1 MLLDTARVGPVIT
14 GIQVNA
20 RVDAHMCVHICMHA
34 QRAECSS
41 TVSPGSCFLEQM
53 SAFGAEQAEPALATR
68 GTGAS
73 AVWAGAAA
81 SEQQDS
87 AGEGLAGKAR
97 APEAGRRRGGRGSGP

>member
-1 MLLDTARVGPVIT
+1 MRAWT
-14 GIQVNA
+14 
-20 RVDAHMCVHICMHA
+20 HICVYTYACMHNA
-34 QRAECSS
+34 QSVAPPS
-41 TVSPGSCFLEQM
+41 VPGSCFLEQM

-87 AGEGLAGKAR
+87 ADEGLAGKAR